1 MTNNHIMINIG
12 TKIKKENK
20 ITPLY
25 TLNLEVILLYKHLLS
40 MILVMTHRDD
50 K

>member
-1 MTNNHIMINIG
+1 MG
-12 TKIKKENK
+12 VKYKKENK

-25 TLNLEVILLYKHLLS
+25 TLNIQFILHYITLTIYDIVKE
-40 MILVMTHRDD
+40 THRDN

>member
-1 MTNNHIMINIG
+1 MTSNHITINIG

-25 TLNLEVILLYKHLLS
+25 TLNLGVILH
-40 MILVMTHRDD
+40 
-50 K
+50 